1 MVFKALSVFILLAVD
16 LLTLSVSAQ
25 SPVPPPKPGELEF
38 AAFPKKNIDVKST
51 PVGTIVDFEL
61 LDAII
66 VGPQKVLPKG
76 AILKVEVLRAERRS
90 ETQSSYLSLRIRQAT
105 WKGKTEDL
113 DAYVVGQI
121 HRERTVISP
130 TGGNCTKTTVSRPPT
145 ESKGA
150 GGGYAMVGTAPCAG
164 TDPSDYST
172 SVTMT
177 FPTLPRDVRIEAAA
191 EGTHFV
197 SAKRDISL
205 KAETTLIFRRPL
217 TARTQ

>member
-1 MVFKALSVFILLAVD
+1 MASKALSVFILPAVG
-16 LLTLSVSAQ
+16 LIALSITAQ

-51 PVGTIVDFEL
+51 PVGSIVDFEL

-76 AILKVEVLRAERRS
+76 AILKVEVLRADRRS

-105 WKGKTEDL
+105 WKGKTEEV

-121 HRERTVISP
+121 KRERTVISP

-150 GGGYAMVGTAPCAG
+150 GGGYAIVGTAPCAG
-164 TDPSDYST
+164 TSPTDYST
-172 SVTMT
+172 SATMT
-177 FPTLPRDVRIEAAA
+177 FPALPPDVRIEAAA
-191 EGTHFV
+191 DGTHFV
-197 SAKRDISL
+197 SGKRDISL
-205 KAETTLIFRRPL
+205 KAETTLIFRRPIP
-217 TARTQ
+217 ARTQ